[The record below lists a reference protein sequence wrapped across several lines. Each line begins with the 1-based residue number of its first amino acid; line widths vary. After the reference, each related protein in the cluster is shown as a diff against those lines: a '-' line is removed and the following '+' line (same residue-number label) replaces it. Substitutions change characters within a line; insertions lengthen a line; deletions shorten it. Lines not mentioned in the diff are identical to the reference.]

1 MGTAIY
7 RCRICGKVRS
17 VIYNTPQDSEEVDGV
32 CAKCLQ
38 KIYYD
43 AGKQRQKK
51 STDGQSFWLIVIIF
65 AIILLAFL
73 CEV

>member
-7 RCRICGKVRS
+7 RCRICGGVRS
-17 VIYNTPQDSEEVDGV
+17 VICNAPKDSEEVDGV

-43 AGKQRQKK
+43 AEKQRQKK